1 LATTHLDRLFAE
13 VDRQLAEARATA
25 DGVATR
31 AGLLISGS
39 AVAAAL
45 LGARL
50 PSLKGGLVIAALIV
64 LGVATLIGGAV
75 LVPGLKPGPQ
85 PTALCT
91 WLSEDSERT
100 LKELYGAKIL
110 ALEGNLRR
118 LLVMRVLFYSQGVAV
133 GVAIGLA
140 IAAAAGK

>member
-1 LATTHLDRLFAE
+1 MASHTDRLFSE
-13 VDRQLAEARATA
+13 VDRQLAEVRATA

-45 LGARL
+45 LGPRL
-50 PSLKGGLVIAALIV
+50 PSLTGGLAIAALIV

-75 LVPGLKPGPQ
+75 LTPALKPGPM
-85 PTALCT
+85 PSTLRG
-91 WLSEDSERT
+91 WLGEEPKHT
-100 LKELYGAKIL
+100 LKELYGAKVI
-110 ALEGNLRR
+110 ALEANLRR

-133 GVAIGLA
+133 SVAIGLA
-140 IAAAAGK
+140 ITAAAGR

>member
-1 LATTHLDRLFAE
+1 LADHIDRLFSE
-13 VDRQLAEARATA
+13 VDRQLAEVRATA

-39 AVAAAL
+39 AIAASL
-45 LGARL
+45 LAARL
-50 PSLKGGLVIAALIV
+50 ASSKGPLAVAALIV
-64 LGVATLIGGAV
+64 LGVATLVGGVV
-75 LVPGLKPGPQ
+75 LVPALKPGPT
-85 PTALCT
+85 PTALST
-91 WLSEDSERT
+91 WFGEEPQRT
-100 LKELYGAKIL
+100 LKELYGAKVL

-118 LLVMRVLFYSQGVAV
+118 WLVMRVLFCSQGVVA